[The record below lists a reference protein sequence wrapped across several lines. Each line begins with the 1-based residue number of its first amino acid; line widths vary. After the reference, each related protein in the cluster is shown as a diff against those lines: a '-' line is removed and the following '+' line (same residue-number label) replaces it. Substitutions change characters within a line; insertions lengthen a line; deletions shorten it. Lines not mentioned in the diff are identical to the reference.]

1 MKLPLALLVSGAL
14 FASAPAFA
22 ADSGAFMGVGVG
34 QMNTE
39 VDDLFGS
46 GYQFDESDT
55 AFKLFA
61 GYKFFPWLSVEG
73 AYVDGGNPGIQEN
86 DGAGTS
92 AKLNIEVQSLVASVI
107 FSLPVGNNFELFIK
121 PGIAY
126 WDAKTTAS
134 FTDPIMGSGTGS
146 DSDDGAAFFLGGGAA
161 FKFSENFGMRI
172 EYEWFEVAPEYDD
185 YTDEFV
191 TTYDATAGFLSASFV
206 YSF

>member
-1 MKLPLALLVSGAL
+1 MKLPLALLVSGTL
-14 FASAPAFA
+14 LASAPAYA

-46 GYQFDESDT
+46 GYEFDENDT

-73 AYVDGGNPGIQEN
+73 AYVDGGNPGISGD
-86 DGAGTS
+86 DGAGSS
-92 AKLNIEVQSLVASVI
+92 ARLNIEVQSLVASVV
-107 FSLPVGNNFELFIK
+107 FSQRLGDNLEVFIK

-126 WDAKTTAS
+126 WDAKTTARY
-134 FTDPIMGSGTGS
+134 TDPMGSGSGS
-146 DSDDGAAFFLGGGAA
+146 ESDDGAAFFLGGGVA
-161 FKFSENFGMRI
+161 FNFSENFGMRL

-185 YTDEFV
+185 YSEEFV
-191 TTYDATAGFLSASFV
+191 QTYDATAGFWSASFV